1 MTASVRAKGFSRLS
15 YFLDAI
21 KFQESVFA
29 LPFAY
34 IGMIF
39 AGRGLP
45 TLYQFIWITVAM
57 VSARTVGMIANRIID
72 RNIDAKNPRASFR
85 HLPAGILT
93 VPDLAIPGLAAFC
106 VFMVAAWMLNNLAL
120 ILAPIAAAYLVIYPY
135 TKRFT
140 WTSNLLLGWALAI
153 APSAAW
159 IGVTGSLTWQPVL
172 LSLSV
177 ALWAGSFDII
187 YHCQDIVFQ
196 SREGLHSVARKFGVH
211 TAFRIAK
218 LLDICSLICLT
229 SLGIWMELTAPY
241 YASCLIA
248 GCFLGYKYSLV
259 KPDDLTRL
267 GMAFMRINAFVSLT
281 MLLGTSLSVFVWK

>member
-1 MTASVRAKGFSRLS
+1 MTASARAKGFSRLS

-34 IGMIF
+34 TGMIL

-106 VFMVAAWMLNNLAL
+106 VFMIAAWMLNTLTL
-120 ILAPIAAAYLVIYPY
+120 ILAPVAAAYLVVYPY
-135 TKRFT
+135 AKRFT
-140 WTSNLLLGWALAI
+140 WTANLLLGWALAI

-187 YHCQDIVFQ
+187 YHCQDVEFE

-211 TAFRIAK
+211 SAFRIAQ

-248 GCFLGYKYSLV
+248 GCFLGYKYNLV